1 MELLY
6 SPSSLHSSGG
16 FAFLASLGSSHDVVL
31 VLWLWRK
38 DRESVRG
45 SVIDGEREETWHK
58 EREGGWWILN
68 SARESFQRGK
78 MRLPWV
84 PASKKGDKRDEKC
97 FRLTKWQ
104 SILLI
109 CSLSFIS
116 GQGRRR
122 GEGIGMDRGVTG
134 GVMER
139 NSCGL
144 GRFSQSPRQRAG
156 SRSDMMMCQGSAMHL
171 RGFSEALDPQWPPF
185 MMTEQ

>member
-109 CSLSFIS
+109 CSLSLIS
-116 GQGRRR
+116 GRGRRR
-122 GEGIGMDRGVTG
+122 GEGIGMDRGVDW
-134 GVMER
+134 
-139 NSCGL
+139 
-144 GRFSQSPRQRAG
+144 G
-156 SRSDMMMCQGSAMHL
+156 SDGEEQLWAWQIQP
-171 RGFSEALDPQWPPF
+171 EPQAESWI
-185 MMTEQ
+185 